1 MSNMESKELTY
12 SEAIAEIEQII
23 ARLRNEQTEVDT
35 LSAELKRA
43 TELITR
49 CKEQL
54 RKVESS
60 VKEQLEAK

>member
-1 MSNMESKELTY
+1 MKNEKLTY

-35 LSAELKRA
+35 LAAELKRA
-43 TELITR
+43 TELIAR

-54 RKVESS
+54 RQVETS
-60 VKEQLEAK
+60 VKEQLEE

>member
-1 MSNMESKELTY
+1 MMSKEFTY

-43 TELITR
+43 TELIAR

-54 RKVESS
+54 RRVEAS
-60 VKEQLEAK
+60 VKEQLEE

>member
-1 MSNMESKELTY
+1 MTY
-12 SEAIAEIEQII
+12 SEAIAEIEKII
-23 ARLRNEQTEVDT
+23 ARLRSEQTEVDT

-49 CKEQL
+49 CKVQL

-60 VKEQLEAK
+60 VKEQLEEE

>member
-1 MSNMESKELTY
+1 MENKELTY
-12 SEAIAEIEQII
+12 SEAIREIEQII

-43 TELITR
+43 TELIAR

-60 VKEQLEAK
+60 VKEQLEEK

>member
-1 MSNMESKELTY
+1 MTY
-12 SEAIAEIEQII
+12 SEAIAEIEKII

-35 LSAELKRA
+35 LSSELKRA

-60 VKEQLEAK
+60 VKEQLEAE

>member
-1 MSNMESKELTY
+1 MTY
-12 SEAIAEIEQII
+12 SEAIREIEQII

-35 LSAELKRA
+35 LSSELKRA

-60 VKEQLEAK
+60 VKEQLEKE

>member
-1 MSNMESKELTY
+1 MENKELTY
-12 SEAIAEIEQII
+12 SEAIREIEQII

-35 LSAELKRA
+35 LSSELKRA

-60 VKEQLEAK
+60 VKEQLEEK

>member
-1 MSNMESKELTY
+1 MTY
-12 SEAIAEIEQII
+12 SEAIREIEQII

-35 LSAELKRA
+35 LSSELKRA

-60 VKEQLEAK
+60 VKEQLEEK

>member
-1 MSNMESKELTY
+1 MENKELTY
-12 SEAIAEIEQII
+12 SEAIAEIEKII
-23 ARLRNEQTEVDT
+23 ARLRSEQTEVDT
-35 LSAELKRA
+35 LSSELKRA

-60 VKEQLEAK
+60 VKEQLEAE

>member
-1 MSNMESKELTY
+1 MENKELTY

-35 LSAELKRA
+35 LSSELKRA

-49 CKEQL
+49 CKDQL

-60 VKEQLEAK
+60 VKEQLEE

>member
-1 MSNMESKELTY
+1 MENKELTY
-12 SEAIAEIEQII
+12 SEAIREIEQII

-35 LSAELKRA
+35 LSSELKRA

-60 VKEQLEAK
+60 VKEQLEKE

>member
-1 MSNMESKELTY
+1 MENKELTY
-12 SEAIAEIEQII
+12 SEAIAEIEKIR

-60 VKEQLEAK
+60 VKEQLEEE

>member
-1 MSNMESKELTY
+1 MENKELTY
-12 SEAIAEIEQII
+12 SEAIAEIEKII
-23 ARLRNEQTEVDT
+23 ARLRSEQTEVDT
-35 LSAELKRA
+35 LSSELKRA

-60 VKEQLEAK
+60 VKAQLEEE

>member
-1 MSNMESKELTY
+1 MENKDLTY
-12 SEAIAEIEQII
+12 SEAIAEIEKII

-60 VKEQLEAK
+60 VKEQMEEE

>member
-1 MSNMESKELTY
+1 MSKEFTY

-43 TELITR
+43 TELIAR

-54 RKVESS
+54 RHVETS
-60 VKEQLEAK
+60 VKEQLEE

>member
-1 MSNMESKELTY
+1 MENKELTY
-12 SEAIAEIEQII
+12 SEAIREIEQII

-43 TELITR
+43 TELIAR

-60 VKEQLEAK
+60 VKEQLEE

>member
-1 MSNMESKELTY
+1 MENKELTY
-12 SEAIAEIEQII
+12 SEAIAEIEKII
-23 ARLRNEQTEVDT
+23 ARLRSEQTEVDT
-35 LSAELKRA
+35 LSSELKRA

-60 VKEQLEAK
+60 VKEQLEE

>member
-1 MSNMESKELTY
+1 MMSKEFTY

-23 ARLRNEQTEVDT
+23 ARLHNEQTEVDT

-43 TELITR
+43 TELIAR

-54 RKVESS
+54 RHVEAS
-60 VKEQLEAK
+60 VKEQLEE

>member
-1 MSNMESKELTY
+1 MENNELTY
-12 SEAIAEIEQII
+12 SEAIAEIEKII

-60 VKEQLEAK
+60 VKEQLEE

>member
-1 MSNMESKELTY
+1 MENKELTY
-12 SEAIAEIEQII
+12 SEAIAEIEKII

-35 LSAELKRA
+35 LSSELKRA

-60 VKEQLEAK
+60 VKEQLEE

>member
-1 MSNMESKELTY
+1 MTY
-12 SEAIAEIEQII
+12 SEAIREIEQII

-35 LSAELKRA
+35 LSSELKRA

-60 VKEQLEAK
+60 VKEQLEEE